1 SRVSE
6 ETVLLVALGAL
17 AVAAG
22 LVSWGSVRL
31 LWRER
36 KARGAHRGTPVTGPE
51 DQERDGPAP
60 TDRR

>member
-1 SRVSE
+1 MSE

-36 KARGAHRGTPVTGPE
+36 RRRPSGRGARVTEPDEGF
-51 DQERDGPAP
+51 DDPAS